1 MPKLGVIGCGEF
13 ALYFITAM
21 RKGGYADDITVSP
34 RNAVIAARLARE
46 HDCRVASSNQDV
58 LNRSD
63 VVLLSVRPKDADA
76 AVAGLQWEKRHT
88 VLSAVAGITLDQHR
102 RLVPGAAAVHLI
114 MPASYITAVRG
125 PVPLYPPSETIAAL
139 LAHAGAV
146 VSLDTEEGFNAA
158 LFAVCFS
165 TWIYDLA
172 DAISTEFVRMGLS
185 APQARA
191 IALGNIAGAAGYAL
205 SRPDAALSTI
215 SSEIA
220 TEGTY
225 TKAGL
230 EYLKSR
236 NFAAPWREAL
246 GLISKR

>member
-1 MPKLGVIGCGEF
+1 M
-13 ALYFITAM
+13 
-21 RKGGYADDITVSP
+21 
-34 RNAVIAARLARE
+34 
-46 HDCRVASSNQDV
+46 
-58 LNRSD
+58 
-63 VVLLSVRPKDADA
+63 
-76 AVAGLQWEKRHT
+76 
-88 VLSAVAGITLDQHR
+88 
-102 RLVPGAAAVHLI
+102 
-114 MPASYITAVRG
+114 RG
-125 PVPLYPPSETIAAL
+125 PVPLYPTTDTIAAL